1 MMQPHRSNYN
11 QLWGLNFKCK
21 SKGVKEMSDKIAVEK
36 NKTDS
41 TLGII
46 KLMTFQPEKRGLL
59 YEFISNI

>member
-1 MMQPHRSNYN
+1 
-11 QLWGLNFKCK
+11 
-21 SKGVKEMSDKIAVEK
+21 MSDKIAVEK

-46 KLMTFQPEKRGLL
+46 KPMTFQPEKRWEVYFKV